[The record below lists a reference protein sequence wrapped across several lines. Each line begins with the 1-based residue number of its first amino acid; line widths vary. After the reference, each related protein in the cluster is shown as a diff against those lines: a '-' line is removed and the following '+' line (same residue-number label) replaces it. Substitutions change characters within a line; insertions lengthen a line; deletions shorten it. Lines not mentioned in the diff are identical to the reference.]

1 MRFKVGNKVRVV
13 NPHSGG
19 NFYDGDIVEIAQIG
33 DGDFDN
39 ECYGAISPHDNI
51 MWFLYENEVMPAT
64 VADGI
69 RAMSDE
75 ELAKYLTNNTE
86 YQPSAGSR
94 KSWAGAYGNA
104 YLKYGEAV
112 AEWLDWLRQPMSR
125 A

>member
-13 NPHSGG
+13 NPYSGG
-19 NFYDGDIVEIAQIG
+19 NFDDGDIVVINQIG
-33 DGDFDN
+33 DGEFDN
-39 ECYGAISPHDNI
+39 ECYGVISPHDNY
-51 MWFLYENEVMPAT
+51 MWYLNEDEVMPVT

-104 YLKYGEAV
+104 YLKYSEAV
-112 AEWLDWLRQPMSR
+112 AEWLDWLQQPMSR
-125 A
+125 E